1 MSKGFIRKTTLIQYL
16 LNQEP
21 VNGELVDMVKEFPDA
36 ENVSEIEWTPFTT
49 LFDGNFIRTIQCTRC
64 GNIMTESADR
74 PFDACPYCFARREGA
89 E

>member
-1 MSKGFIRKTTLIQYL
+1 MSKGFIRKTALIQYL
-16 LNQEP
+16 LDQGNE
-21 VNGELVDMVKEFPDA
+21 ELVDLVREFPDA
-36 ENVSEIEWTPFTT
+36 DGVSEIEWTPFTT
-49 LFDGNFIRTIQCTRC
+49 LFDGNFIKTVRCERC